1 MSDRRAD
8 DDTQPIAP
16 RRTLNAPAGAS
27 SAGSATQ
34 ARTQDVPP
42 VRTQD
47 MAPPA
52 RTQDMAPSART
63 QDVPPARTH
72 DVPAAR
78 TGVSTGAATVAPPAA
93 APSAPSSTTP
103 RVTAAPTDR
112 TPPRA
117 RSTVRKARLRVAR
130 VDPWSVMKMAFAL
143 SIALAVVVVVAV
155 VVVWLVLDAAG
166 VWEAINSSVST
177 VLDNDSGFDVTNY
190 VGLSRVVGV
199 TLVVAVVDVLL
210 LTALAT
216 LAAFLYN
223 LAASLLGGLE
233 VTLAEDR

>member
-16 RRTLNAPAGAS
+16 RRTLNAPAGAT

-47 MAPPA
+47 MG
-52 RTQDMAPSART
+52 PSVRT
-63 QDVPPARTH
+63 QDVPPAAAR
-72 DVPAAR
+72 DVPAAWAR
-78 TGVSTGAATVAPPAA
+78 NAATGAGTVAPPAA
-93 APSAPSSTTP
+93 ASTAPSAAAQV
-103 RVTAAPTDR
+103 RQAAPAPVGR
-112 TPPRA
+112 RPPRA
-117 RSTVRKARLRVAR
+117 RPTVRKARLRLVR

-143 SIALAVVVVVAV
+143 SITLAVVVVVAV
-155 VVVWLVLDAAG
+155 VVVWLVLDTAG
-166 VWEAINSSVST
+166 VWDAINNSVST
-177 VLDNDSGFDVTNY
+177 VLDSDSGFDVTNY

-199 TLVVAVVDVLL
+199 TLVVAVLDVAL

-216 LAAFLYN
+216 LAAFMYN
-223 LAASLLGGLE
+223 LSASLLGGFE